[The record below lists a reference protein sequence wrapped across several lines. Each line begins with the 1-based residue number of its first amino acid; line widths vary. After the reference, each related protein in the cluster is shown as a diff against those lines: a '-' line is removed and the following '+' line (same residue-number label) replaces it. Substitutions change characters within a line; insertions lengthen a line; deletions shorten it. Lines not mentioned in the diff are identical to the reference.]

1 MPLLA
6 RNLLVSGDMEPE
18 VGIFRDRAQ
27 TEAAARRLR
36 EAGFSGAQIE
46 ILLPGDAARAES
58 LVETDD
64 AEQPGVGRAIGG
76 VVGGAVGAS
85 TGLGLAA
92 TAASLLIPGVGPVT
106 AIGIAAAALF
116 GAAGAVGGVAAG
128 GALEDR
134 STRGLPHD
142 ELYLYRDALM
152 HGKGVVFL
160 LPETDEE
167 AKRARSA
174 LRSAGAES
182 LDAAR
187 DAWWIGV
194 RDAEKTHYDGAGGDF
209 DAHEEFYRRG
219 YVAGLH
225 PHRVGLS
232 YDDALPQLRAA
243 AGDASGH
250 DAFRRGYER
259 GREAFARGQSGA

>member
-1 MPLLA
+1 MQ
-6 RNLLVSGDMEPE
+6 PE
-18 VGIFRDRAQ
+18 VGIFRDRARA
-27 TEAAARRLR
+27 EAAASRLR
-36 EAGFSGAQIE
+36 HAGFPDTRIE
-46 ILLPGDAARAES
+46 VLLPGDAARTDN

-64 AEQPGVGRAIGG
+64 AEQPGVGRAVGG

-92 TAASLLIPGVGPVT
+92 TAASLLVPGVGPVT
-106 AIGIAAAALF
+106 AIGLAAAALF
-116 GAAGAVGGVAAG
+116 GAAGAVGGAAAG

-160 LPETDEE
+160 LPESDEE
-167 AKRARSA
+167 AERARSV
-174 LRSAGAES
+174 LQGAGAES

-187 DAWWIGV
+187 DEWWIGV
-194 RDAEKTHYDGAGGDF
+194 RDAEKAHYEGAGGDF
-209 DAHEEFYRRG
+209 DAHEHFYRRG

-225 PHRVGLS
+225 PHRAGLS
-232 YDDALPQLRAA
+232 YDDALPQLREA

-250 DAFRRGYER
+250 EAFRRGYER
-259 GREAFARGQSGA
+259 GRETVTREGAVSSR